1 MQVENSLWVEKY
13 RPKKLSDLVLPESYQ
28 KDFKSYLEKR
38 DIPNLLFHGPPGSGK
53 STLARVVTSPEGL
66 MNFAEDNLLE
76 INGSAKETRGI
87 GFVQDVIEPFLK
99 IPPLKD
105 PFRIVFIDEA
115 DFMTEQAFHSLR
127 GIIEKYS
134 AKCRFIFTVNYF
146 SKIPDALQSRFASGT
161 YGFKQFPVE
170 SVFEYCKGI
179 LNSEKITF
187 KEEDLK
193 YIVDTF
199 YPDIR
204 RIVSTLQRCALS
216 GSLTLNRDIVQSV
229 EKTIVALIFELIG
242 FIQQNQDTKIGQPIG
257 KIVESLASNA
267 DLDYRRIYETLFYDA
282 KTPVPVKI
290 LVNKYA
296 NGHGDCLMPSMHFM
310 GLVFETVKSLQEYKK
325 LKG

>member
-1 MQVENSLWVEKY
+1 MQIEQTLWVEKY

-28 KDFKSYLEKR
+28 KDFKTYLGKK

-53 STLARVVTSPEGL
+53 STLARIVTSSEGL
-66 MNFAEDNLLE
+66 MSLPDDNLLE

-87 GFVQDVIEPFLK
+87 GFVQDVVEPFLK

-105 PFRIVFIDEA
+105 PFRIVYIDEA

-146 SKIPDALQSRFASGT
+146 SKVPEAVQSRFTS

-170 SVFEYCKGI
+170 SVLEYCKGI
-179 LNSEKITF
+179 LQKENIKF
-187 KEEDLK
+187 KEDDLR
-193 YIVDTF
+193 YVVDTF

-204 RIVSTLQRCALS
+204 RIVSTLQRCSLS
-216 GSLTLNRDIVQSV
+216 GNLTLNRDIVQSV
-229 EKTIVALIFELIG
+229 EKMIIALVFEIVDFL
-242 FIQQNQDTKIGQPIG
+242 QQRQDSKLGQPVG
-257 KIVESLASNA
+257 KIVNALATNA
-267 DLDYRRIYETLFYDA
+267 DLDYRRIYEELFYDN
-282 KTPVPVKI
+282 KVPVSAKI

-310 GLVFETVKSLQEYKK
+310 GLIFDIIKSLQEYKK